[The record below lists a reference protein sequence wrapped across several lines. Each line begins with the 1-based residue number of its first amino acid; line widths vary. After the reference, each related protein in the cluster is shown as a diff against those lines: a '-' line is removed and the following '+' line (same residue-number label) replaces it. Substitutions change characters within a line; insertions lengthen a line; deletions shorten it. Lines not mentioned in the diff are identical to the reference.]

1 MVPNECDLNGIVYHQ
16 SKPHL
21 LPFSIVKND
30 PSQTSTSC
38 LKRRGMFLISFL
50 FCSLDMA
57 SSLNVSRVE
66 QCSIQQNEVLRQN
79 AALSFPI
86 EIVR

>member
-1 MVPNECDLNGIVYHQ
+1 MVPNEYDLSGTVYHQ

-30 PSQTSTSC
+30 PSQTNTSC
-38 LKRRGMFLISFL
+38 LQRRGVFLISFL

-57 SSLNVSRVE
+57 SSLNVSGVV
-66 QCSIQQNEVLRQN
+66 QHATQQNEVLGQN
-79 AALSFPI
+79 TALSLPI
-86 EIVR
+86 EIVG